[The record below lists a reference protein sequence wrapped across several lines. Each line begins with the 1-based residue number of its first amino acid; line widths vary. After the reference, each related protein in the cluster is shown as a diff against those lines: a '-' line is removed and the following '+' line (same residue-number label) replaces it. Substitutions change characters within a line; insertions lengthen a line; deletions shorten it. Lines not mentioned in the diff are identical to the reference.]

1 MEDASFQS
9 AVRTKSEMQ
18 MDFVYVLQDTQESM
32 EFVSELAQS
41 TKSELPMEFAF
52 ADLDSPE
59 SMELACMRPAAAL
72 TKLETPT
79 EYVSVSQ
86 DTQESTVFVL
96 EPVVQMKSEVQT
108 VSVSAQPVT
117 VE

>member
-1 MEDASFQS
+1 MES
-9 AVRTKSEMQ
+9 V
-18 MDFVYVLQDTQESM
+18 
-32 EFVSELAQS
+32 
-41 TKSELPMEFAF
+41 F

-59 SMELACMRPAAAL
+59 SMELACMQPAAAL
-72 TKLETPT
+72 TKFEMLT
-79 EYVSVSQ
+79 EFVSVFR

-96 EPVVQMKSEVQT
+96 EPVVQIKSEVQT

>member
-1 MEDASFQS
+1 
-9 AVRTKSEMQ
+9 
-18 MDFVYVLQDTQESM
+18 M
-32 EFVSELAQS
+32 EFV
-41 TKSELPMEFAF
+41 F
-52 ADLDSPE
+52 ADLDSSE
-59 SMELACMRPAAAL
+59 SMELACMLLAAAITKFEML
-72 TKLETPT
+72 TEF
-79 EYVSVSQ
+79 VSVSQ